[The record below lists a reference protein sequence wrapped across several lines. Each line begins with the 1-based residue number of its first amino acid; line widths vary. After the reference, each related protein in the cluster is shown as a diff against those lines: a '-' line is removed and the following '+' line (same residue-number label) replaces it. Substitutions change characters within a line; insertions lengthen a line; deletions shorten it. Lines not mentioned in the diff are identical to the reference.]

1 MDANFAMDADVVT
14 VLVAEDEAL
23 IRMDLVEMLGELGY
37 RVIAET
43 ADGQSAVDLA
53 RSLRPGIVFLDI
65 AMPVRD
71 GLSAAE
77 EIAGAGIAP
86 VVMVTAF
93 SQRETIERARA
104 AGVMG
109 YLVKPFTK
117 SDVTPAIEL
126 AVARWRENQELAAQ
140 VADLTARM
148 SAQAAVTRAKARLQ
162 SAEDLT
168 EAEAFAALRRRAMD
182 DRVTLAEAAVEYLR
196 NTTNDAE
203 DGGPVSG

>member
-1 MDANFAMDADVVT
+1 MDANAVT

-37 RVIAET
+37 RVIAEA

-77 EIAGAGIAP
+77 EIAGEGISP

-93 SQRETIERARA
+93 SQRETVERARA

-126 AVARWRENQELAAQ
+126 AVARWQENQELVAQ
-140 VADLTARM
+140 VEDLTARM
-148 SAQAAVTRAKARLQ
+148 SAQDAVTRAKARLQ
-162 SAEDLT
+162 SAENLT
-168 EAEAFAALRRRAMD
+168 EAEAFALLRRRAMD
-182 DRVTLAEAAVEYLR
+182 GRVTLAEAAVDYLR
-196 NTTNDAE
+196 QTVNDAA
-203 DGGPVSG
+203 GGGSVGSGN